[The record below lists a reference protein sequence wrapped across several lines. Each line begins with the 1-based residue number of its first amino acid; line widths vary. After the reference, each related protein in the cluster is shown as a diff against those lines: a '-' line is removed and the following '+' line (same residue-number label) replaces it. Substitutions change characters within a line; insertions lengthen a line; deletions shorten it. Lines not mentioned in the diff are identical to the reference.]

1 METCTDGP
9 AASVNTGE
17 AQTCATGP
25 GALVTTAEGVNTDPL
40 SCDAGGTV
48 RLYGPKS
55 GCTPGPSL
63 EVSTCGAKIT
73 HDPQN
78 PIAGNL
84 VTSYQPAGKECN
96 SGAYWCEG
104 EHESALLYCD
114 NCISDP
120 GAVVLFDGVAD
131 ARKAAALC
139 GDCADG
145 QLIEFTNR
153 ILIEI
158 QLTADRLGDA
168 IVLFGTDLCRT
179 GAQISVILDYA
190 APAELVSHT
199 SNPAIIDPLCTHC
212 GDDEGQCKPVVIYL
226 PENTK
231 ANRLGLVIEAP
242 GVHRLN
248 RLFWGRSCPICL
260 EVGTLDPWD
269 ATLYEHN
276 DKASGCVVYPREIKP
291 RMIPGE
297 LEFANQPEGWFDS
310 VWRPFRD
317 YAERHPV
324 YLAISKNRRPC
335 DVGLMLIG
343 DVEGSTWSEQCTK
356 SITVPYQINLHSG
369 LDCFDERSVLPAE
382 IETTATIAAAGRS
395 NGGGDGNFL
404 LNWRA
409 GL

>member
-120 GAVVLFDGVAD
+120 GSTAWPMR
-131 ARKAAALC
+131 ARRRHCAA
-139 GDCADG
+139 
-145 QLIEFTNR
+145 
-153 ILIEI
+153 
-158 QLTADRLGDA
+158 TA
-168 IVLFGTDLCRT
+168 RT
-179 GAQISVILDYA
+179 V
-190 APAELVSHT
+190 
-199 SNPAIIDPLCTHC
+199 N
-212 GDDEGQCKPVVIYL
+212 
-226 PENTK
+226 
-231 ANRLGLVIEAP
+231 
-242 GVHRLN
+242 
-248 RLFWGRSCPICL
+248 
-260 EVGTLDPWD
+260 
-269 ATLYEHN
+269 
-276 DKASGCVVYPREIKP
+276 
-291 RMIPGE
+291 
-297 LEFANQPEGWFDS
+297 
-310 VWRPFRD
+310 
-317 YAERHPV
+317 
-324 YLAISKNRRPC
+324 
-335 DVGLMLIG
+335 
-343 DVEGSTWSEQCTK
+343 
-356 SITVPYQINLHSG
+356 
-369 LDCFDERSVLPAE
+369 
-382 IETTATIAAAGRS
+382 
-395 NGGGDGNFL
+395 
-404 LNWRA
+404 
-409 GL
+409 